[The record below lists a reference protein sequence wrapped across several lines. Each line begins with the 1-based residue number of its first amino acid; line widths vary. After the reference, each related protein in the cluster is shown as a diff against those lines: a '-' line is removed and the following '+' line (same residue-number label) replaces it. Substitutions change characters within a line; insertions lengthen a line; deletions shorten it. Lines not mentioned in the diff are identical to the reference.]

1 MYHGHVRVTVPE
13 AEDLTGQVVDGRFE
27 VIAKL
32 GSGGMGTVYR
42 ANQASIGREVA
53 LKVIDR
59 TLARDPAT
67 VTRFMREAKMASQ
80 LSHPNTVAVIEFGQ
94 DPSGLIY
101 LVMEL
106 VRGQTLYDEVKAN
119 GAMGVERVARIG
131 LQLVDALEAAHALSI
146 IHRDLKLE
154 NVMLLEGGRDLVKIL
169 DFGLA
174 RSFTDDSTRATAT
187 GIIAGTPRY
196 LPPEVLDGA
205 TPAPAQD
212 LYALGVILGEL
223 AVGGQLWDA
232 PTFESLY
239 AVKVSGMPPVL
250 DRVQP
255 ELRGLVSRMLAPSP
269 AERPPHAEI
278 RSALVSLERGGT
290 GGARHARAQS
300 PLALEPT
307 GQVPAPLPISEP
319 TPPPKV
325 LPDSAFAPRPA
336 PAPVK
341 LEVEEGWREERD
353 KRYAKAHAVRA
364 SSHIWWILTLVVLA
378 ALGVA
383 GWYFVVRPHTHIVSS
398 PHIRQ

>member
-13 AEDLTGQVVDGRFE
+13 AEDLTGQVIDGRFE

-59 TLARDPAT
+59 ALARDPAT

-80 LSHPNTVAVIEFGQ
+80 LSHPNTVGVIEFGQ

-106 VRGQTLYDEVKAN
+106 VRGKNLFDVVKAD
-119 GAMGVERVARIG
+119 GPMPIERIARIG
-131 LQLVDALEAAHALSI
+131 VQLVDALEAAHALSI
-146 IHRDLKLE
+146 VHRDLKLE
-154 NVMLLEGGRDLVKIL
+154 NVMLLEGPRDHVKIL

-196 LPPEVLDGA
+196 LAPEALDGA
-205 TPAPAQD
+205 QPAPAQD
-212 LYALGVILGEL
+212 LYALGVLLGEL
-223 AVGGQLWDA
+223 AIGGTLWDA

-239 AVKVSGMPPVL
+239 AIKVSGLPPVL
-250 DRVQP
+250 DKVP
-255 ELRGLVSRMLAPSP
+255 FELRAVISQLLDPSP
-269 AERPPHAEI
+269 SKRPGHAQI
-278 RSALVSLERGGT
+278 RKALEGLGRGGP
-290 GGARHARAQS
+290 RLARAQS

-307 GQVPAPLPISEP
+307 GMLP
-319 TPPPKV
+319 TPPPEPEPEPPPKI
-325 LPDSAFAPRPA
+325 LPESAFAPKPQE
-336 PAPVK
+336 PLE

-353 KRYAKAHAVRA
+353 ERYRKANAVRPR
-364 SSHIWWILTLVVLA
+364 SHVWWILTLLVLA
-378 ALGVA
+378 ALGGA
-383 GWYFVVRPHTHIVSS
+383 AWYFVVRPAAHTVTNTHS
-398 PHIRQ
+398 RQ